1 MAKTYEEALN
11 DLTKTDDGK
20 TKLAIVKNALLSDSL
35 DNFEQLFAII
45 PKSTI
50 QTLLRVSF
58 YAFPKKIANPGNFTL
73 DEIEFLSS
81 LFKVDFDV
89 MIRFFRKA
97 QKHKQAST

>member
-1 MAKTYEEALN
+1 MAKTYEETLN

-20 TKLAIVKNALLSDSL
+20 HKLAIVKNALLSDSL

-73 DEIEFLSS
+73 DEVDFLSS

-97 QKHKQAST
+97 QKNKLKRK